1 MAHEQLNPVID
12 PVKLERLAEVA
23 VRVGLQLREGQ
34 DLVITAPVVAL
45 PLVRLIAKH
54 AYKAGAG
61 LVTPFFADDEMALA
75 RYENASDASFD
86 RAASWLYEGMAKAYS
101 DGAARLAIAADN
113 PMLLSSQDPAKVS
126 RANRAN
132 SKAYQPALE
141 KIAGFDINW
150 NIVSYPNPAWA
161 KLMFPNEPADIA
173 TRKLADAIFAASRVD
188 VDDPVGAWRHTMQRF
203 APAPAS

>member
-1 MAHEQLNPVID
+1 MAPEQLNPVID

-75 RYENASDASFD
+75 RYENASDVSFD
-86 RAASWLYEGMAKAYS
+86 RAATWLYEGKAEAYS
-101 DGAARLAIAADN
+101 NGAARQAIAADS
-113 PMLLSSQDPAKVS
+113 PTLPSSQDPGKVS
-126 RANRAN
+126 RARRAN
-132 SKAYQPALE
+132 AKAYQPAREQL
-141 KIAGFDINW
+141 AGCDLNW
-150 NIVSYPNPAWA
+150 NIVSHPNPAWA
-161 KLMFPNEPADIA
+161 KL
-173 TRKLADAIFAASRVD
+173 T
-188 VDDPVGAWRHTMQRF
+188 
-203 APAPAS
+203 